1 MEATATHCSQCFIPE
16 DGPATELAQDRSVS
30 TWVSSTITKN
40 SDSIA
45 MQSTCA
51 SEFLARA
58 STIRVATV
66 RQMSTARSFFTLS
79 RRIRGN
85 IGRTFSL
92 CHRQATRVRESR
104 GLRASHL
111 PSARPRPRPL
121 TRPLNDFPPGGARA
135 GTSSAQHTIRIYR
148 VRLIYSARPGKNAN
162 SFYCDKQ
169 ISRFFFKNRNNKK
182 LTDQRDRRHLA
193 VLFENRGFPILKN
206 REFVGCNKRLKRMKP
221 PGPARCHMP

>member
-85 IGRTFSL
+85 VGRTFSL

-104 GLRASHL
+104 GLRASHM
-111 PSARPRPRPL
+111 PSARPRPPPPL
-121 TRPLNDFPPGGARA
+121 PTDVKRVHLT
-135 GTSSAQHTIRIYR
+135 TSSRVEPAPAHPPLRAQGNGSRNCARTI
-148 VRLIYSARPGKNAN
+148 SPE
-162 SFYCDKQ
+162 
-169 ISRFFFKNRNNKK
+169 ISRFFF
-182 LTDQRDRRHLA
+182 
-193 VLFENRGFPILKN
+193 
-206 REFVGCNKRLKRMKP
+206 
-221 PGPARCHMP
+221 